1 MDSIKVRMK
10 DNNMSLIL
18 SSFDIAICLKK
29 ATPHFSDTV
38 IAESICLA
46 PELKTG
52 QQSDMATDVWALG
65 QLAFQLLCCPTKKD
79 KVLMIQQQKGRN
91 SCENT
96 ATDAQ
101 I

>member
-18 SSFDIAICLKK
+18 SSFDIALCLKK
-29 ATPHFSDTV
+29 AMPHFSDT
-38 IAESICLA
+38 IITAEPIILA
-46 PELKTG
+46 PELRSG
-52 QQSDMATDVWALG
+52 RQSDMATDVWSLG

-79 KVLMIQQQKGRN
+79 KVLLIQRN
-91 SCENT
+91 CSDSE
-96 ATDAQ
+96 AQ